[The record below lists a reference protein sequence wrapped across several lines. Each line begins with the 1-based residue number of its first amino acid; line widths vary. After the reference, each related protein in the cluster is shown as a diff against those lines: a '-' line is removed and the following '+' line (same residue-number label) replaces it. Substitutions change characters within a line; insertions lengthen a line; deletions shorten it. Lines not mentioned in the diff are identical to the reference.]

1 MKVVVSVV
9 LFVFVPVTKLCVLLL
24 VIVRRVNK
32 GPVQTTVWG
41 FILMKTTLNLLGV
54 LRKSLS
60 FGQMKVVVGFVQSFA
75 KNVVLP

>member
-1 MKVVVSVV
+1 MVVVSVV
-9 LFVFVPVTKLCVLLL
+9 VFVFVPVTKLCVLLL

-32 GPVQTTVWG
+32 GPVQTTVWE
-41 FILMKTTLNLLGV
+41 FILIKRMLNLLRV
-54 LRKSLS
+54 PHKSLS

>member
-24 VIVRRVNK
+24 VIARRANK